1 MESKSTRV
9 VVAVY
14 DLSPVT
20 VHIRIEFVDGLVG
33 QCVSLLH
40 VDENKSQWEPSQ
52 RFGRA
57 LFRLS
62 SQILRA

>member
-40 VDENKSQWEPSQ
+40 VDENKSQWS
-52 RFGRA
+52 RVSDSGA
-57 LFRLS
+57 LCSGLVRKY
-62 SQILRA
+62 